1 MINVEVESTFVL
13 SYQPHTGRLQ
23 WHTFSIPGW
32 KDRRHVLIMVQGK
45 NHVRNADFD
54 LTEMQE
60 KHRTQKSKLIY
71 SHWKYKV
78 RGIHF
83 CNSFLSYRFNDCFV
97 ITLMNFLR
105 LINFV
110 IMKVRWS
117 AIAINLN
124 KTENDVCLLLC

>member
-1 MINVEVESTFVL
+1 MLKLNLFVL
-13 SYQPHTGRLQ
+13 SYQPHTRRLQ
-23 WHTFSIPGW
+23 WHAFSIPGW

-83 CNSFLSYRFNDCFV
+83 YNSFLSYTFNDCSV

-117 AIAINLN
+117 EIAINLN